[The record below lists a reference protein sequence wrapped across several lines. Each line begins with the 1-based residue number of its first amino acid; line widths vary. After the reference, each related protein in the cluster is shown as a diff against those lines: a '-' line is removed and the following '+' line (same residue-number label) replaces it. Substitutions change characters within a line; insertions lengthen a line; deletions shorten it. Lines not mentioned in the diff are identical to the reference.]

1 MQPDVPP
8 DTPADSSWKLITLAA
23 VLAAGSV
30 IYWACQP
37 GPPFAPPLKR
47 LSSEQREALFAGRN
61 QVLGQLDNALS
72 DAQINPVLQKLE
84 ELEKILPGDR
94 FISQNRAIAYV
105 LALQVQDKA
114 EVPKLSPDD
123 VLAELETIKQADPQ
137 SAVPWLLAAQV
148 AEKNSQGE
156 RMLAE
161 AREAVKLAPQEPLA
175 WFAVAKAGEFLAGD
189 PEVASETETAL
200 GKALELDPTNTH
212 ILRLLAVVLATQQ
225 KPEVEQV
232 LQTLR
237 SQTAL
242 LDLVRRDAA
251 AQNKDPQEIDRY
263 FDQAQQAAQEKD
275 WDRCTGL
282 CTRIG
287 NLIKSQGWVQSDR
300 QRIDPDQLALRF
312 VATDF
317 STPLAPVA
325 ANAAPAS
332 SLQFVPAE
340 GLPPLPDL
348 PGVVDLQV
356 ADANDD
362 AILDLVVL
370 TPSTLKVIT
379 PREGQWV
386 TLFEHTGTGPW
397 QRVLVADL
405 DRDEN
410 KNARKEPGP
419 DGATPPTDPRHCD
432 TADVD
437 FLLWGPAGLVVLRN
451 ELQDPAPAHSL
462 LVVDQSDEF
471 KAQRDP
477 RDVCLVDID
486 HDGDLDLV
494 VALGSTV
501 RFWRNRGDQT
511 FEDVTNRSQI
521 PEGQFALASLT
532 AGPWNHDCF
541 IDVVGTTA
549 DGQLGV
555 FENLGHSAFRWVPLP
570 ESASSAPAGAR
581 VLRFDADGNA
591 DWDLIA
597 TGPQGT
603 SVLKSR
609 ASEVGLV
616 SVASAQS
623 LASTSA
629 TQLFTAD
636 LNNDSWFDLVA
647 WSPTGDAAPQVFA
660 GSPEGPVAE
669 ATPLTLAG
677 LTAIQ
682 AIATADLDRDGDL
695 DLVVAGKEGVRLFTN
710 TTPDTGHWLALRLR
724 AQPEDKLARVNHLGI
739 GSVVEV
745 WMGDQVRRQLVSQ
758 QFTHFGLGDVTAPDL
773 LRIVWTNCV
782 PQAQLA
788 PATDQVLCQVQ
799 VQTTS
804 CPFLFTWTGE
814 RFEFLYDFLWGAPLG
829 LQFAEG
835 VLAPARPWEYL
846 HIPGDRLQP
855 RDGRL
860 VLQMTE
866 ELQEATYLDQVELLA
881 IDHPADVEVFSN
893 EKVGPPDLAPYQ
905 IHTVKQRRAPVAARD
920 PHGRDVLD

>member
-1 MQPDVPP
+1 MQPAVPP
-8 DTPADSSWKLITLAA
+8 DTPADSSWKLITLA
-23 VLAAGSV
+23 VLLAAGGV

-37 GPPFAPPLKR
+37 GPPFAPPLKK
-47 LSSEQREALFAGRN
+47 LSSKQREALFAGRN

-72 DAQINPVLQKLE
+72 DAQINPVLQKLD

-114 EVPKLSPDD
+114 EVPKLAPDE
-123 VLAELETIKQADPQ
+123 VLAELEAIKQADPK

-161 AREAVKLAPQEPLA
+161 ARKAVKLAPQEPLA
-175 WFAVAKAGEFLAGD
+175 WFAVAKAGEFLAGE
-189 PEVASETETAL
+189 PEVARETETAL
-200 GKALELDPTNTH
+200 GKALEFDPTNTH

-225 KPEVEQV
+225 NPEVEQV

-317 STPLAPVA
+317 STKLAP
-325 ANAAPAS
+325 APAS
-332 SLQFVPAE
+332 DSTLSPLQFAPAE
-340 GLPPLPDL
+340 GLPPLPEL

-356 ADANDD
+356 ADADD
-362 AILDLVVL
+362 DGTLDLVLL
-370 TPSTLKVIT
+370 TPTTLRVIS
-379 PREGQWV
+379 PRDGNWM
-386 TLFEHTGTGPW
+386 TLFEHTGAGPW
-397 QRVLVADL
+397 RRVLVADL

-410 KNARKEPGP
+410 KNARKEPVAG
-419 DGATPPTDPRHCD
+419 GATPPTDPRTCD

-437 FLLWGPAGLVVLRN
+437 FLLWGAGGLVVLRN
-451 ELQDPAPAHSL
+451 ELQDPPPARQV
-462 LVVDQSDEF
+462 LVVAQSDEF
-471 KAQRDP
+471 NAQRDP

-494 VALGSTV
+494 VALDKTV
-501 RFWRNRGDQT
+501 RFWRNRGNQT
-511 FEDVTNRSQI
+511 FEEVTDRSQI
-521 PEGQFALASLT
+521 PAGSFSIASLT

-541 IDVVGTTA
+541 LDVVATTA
-549 DGQLGV
+549 DGNLGV
-555 FENLGHSAFRWVPLP
+555 FENLGHSAFRWVPL
-570 ESASSAPAGAR
+570 ADAAQAAPAGDR
-581 VLRFDADGNA
+581 VLLFDADGNA
-591 DWDLIA
+591 DWDLA
-597 TGPQGT
+597 TAGPQGIGL
-603 SVLKSR
+603 VKSR
-609 ASEVGLV
+609 APEVGLV
-616 SVASAQS
+616 EIASAQA
-623 LASTSA
+623 LSTSAA
-629 TQLFTAD
+629 TQLFAAD

-647 WSPTGDAAPQVFA
+647 WSHTAVVTPLVFA
-660 GSPEGPVAE
+660 GSPAGPVAK
-669 ATPLTLAG
+669 ATPLTLPG

-682 AIATADLDRDGDL
+682 ALATADLDRDGDL
-695 DLVVAGKEGVRLFTN
+695 DLVAAGKEGVRLFFN
-710 TTPDTGHWLALRLR
+710 TTPATGHWLALRLR
-724 AQPEDKLARVNHLGI
+724 AQPDDKVARVNHLGI

-745 WMGDQVRRQLVSQ
+745 WMGDQVRRQIVSQ
-758 QFTHFGLGDVTAPDL
+758 QFTHFGLGEVTAPDL

-782 PQAQLA
+782 PQAQLS

-804 CPFLFTWTGE
+804 CPF
-814 RFEFLYDFLWGAPLG
+814 
-829 LQFAEG
+829 
-835 VLAPARPWEYL
+835 
-846 HIPGDRLQP
+846 
-855 RDGRL
+855 
-860 VLQMTE
+860 
-866 ELQEATYLDQVELLA
+866 
-881 IDHPADVEVFSN
+881 
-893 EKVGPPDLAPYQ
+893 
-905 IHTVKQRRAPVAARD
+905 
-920 PHGRDVLD
+920 